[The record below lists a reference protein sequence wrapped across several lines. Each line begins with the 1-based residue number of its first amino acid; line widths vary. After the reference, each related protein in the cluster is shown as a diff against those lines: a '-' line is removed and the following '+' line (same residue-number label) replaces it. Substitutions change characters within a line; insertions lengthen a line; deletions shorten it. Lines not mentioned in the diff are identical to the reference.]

1 MQNVCAESSA
11 RVKLVRK
18 IFLWHLAC
26 RLRDHLPMLKHA
38 DIWAAIDAL
47 ARDRELTASALARR
61 AGLDP
66 TTFNKSKRITREGKP
81 RWPSTE
87 SVAKVLEATNATL
100 ADLVAYI
107 EGPSD
112 QSARTARVPLIGFAQ
127 AGDRGF
133 FDDSGFPTG
142 GGWDEIPYPEIGDPH
157 AYALEVSGDSME
169 PLYRDG
175 DTVIV
180 SPGASV
186 RRGDRVVVKTTE
198 GEVMVKQLIRQSA
211 KRIEL
216 QSLNPA
222 HPGRSLAAEEVV
234 WIARILW
241 ASQ

>member
-1 MQNVCAESSA
+1 
-11 RVKLVRK
+11 
-18 IFLWHLAC
+18 
-26 RLRDHLPMLKHA
+26 MLKHSE
-38 DIWAAIDAL
+38 IWAAIDAL
-47 ARDRELTASALARR
+47 ARDRGLTASALARK

-87 SVAKVLEATNATL
+87 SVSKVLEATDASLT
-100 ADLVAYI
+100 DFVGYI
-107 EGPSD
+107 GGRPSPR
-112 QSARTARVPLIGFAQ
+112 SAAAIPLIGFAQ

-133 FDDSGFPTG
+133 FDDAGYPTG
-142 GGWDEIPYPEIGDPH
+142 GGWDEIPFPEIGDPH

-175 DTVIV
+175 DMVIV
-180 SPGASV
+180 APSANV
-186 RRGDRVVVKTTE
+186 RRGDRVVVRTVE
-198 GEVMVKQLIRQSA
+198 GEVMVKQLVRQTA

-216 QSLNPA
+216 ASINPA
-222 HPGRSLAAEEVV
+222 HPGRSFATEEVS